1 MLGFQRTVNMQQAA
15 AVAGDFASANPRSSY
30 VSHEG
35 GLVAGAKGV
44 TIGRFAWVNLL
55 GQAENEGTILPAGF
69 VARSGQQGH
78 ALITEYLGEVSSL
91 IPQGFEVTLHRSGDF
106 YVQNDGTGA
115 AAIGSKVFANLTDG
129 KISTGVAGATVAGH
143 VETEFWVTSYPVGGN
158 GAVGELFVMSRLN

>member
-35 GLVAGAKGV
+35 GLVAGTGGV
-44 TIGRFAWVNLL
+44 TIGRFAWVNPV
-55 GQAENEGTILPAGF
+55 GQAENAGTIMPAGF

-78 ALITEYLGEVSSL
+78 ALITDYLGEVSNL

-106 YVQNDGTGA
+106 YVQNDGTGI
-115 AAIGSKVFANLTDG
+115 AAIGSKVFASQTDG
-129 KISTGVAGATVAGH
+129 KVSSGVAGATIAGY
-143 VETEFWVTSYPVGGN
+143 VETEFWVTSYPTGGN